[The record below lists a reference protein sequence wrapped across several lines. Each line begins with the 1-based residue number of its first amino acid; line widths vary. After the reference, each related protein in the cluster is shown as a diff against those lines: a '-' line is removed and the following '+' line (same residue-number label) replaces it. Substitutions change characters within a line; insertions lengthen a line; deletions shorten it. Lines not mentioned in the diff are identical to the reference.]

1 MGHRFLDGPMD
12 EMGFVMSRLSRF
24 VVALALALVFVLPG
38 VASAQNWELLGR
50 QKASPGLDRDV
61 IKLNRNEGP
70 YTAIKLKVS
79 GNVVTLFN
87 VKVVFNDGSEQTLP
101 VSNLTIRPGEETVP
115 LDLAGRRRGIARVE
129 LLYGGNLTALI
140 KRPEIEVYAL
150 KFVERELPPLGRD
163 WQLLGQETV
172 DTARDRDVIRVGR
185 EEGRFNALVLRV
197 KGGDVNLRE
206 LRVIYA
212 NGEGDLYR
220 VRAQLPAGS
229 ETEAIDLR
237 GESRAIR
244 QVELV
249 YDPGRRGRGR
259 ANVEVW
265 GREAPE
271 RELAPLPREWTLLGK
286 QRVDMARDRDVIRV
300 GSDEGRYNAIIVRVK
315 GGDVNMRSLKI
326 VYGNGSV
333 DDLSFDRPLRGGE
346 ETRPIELRGRFRFID
361 RIEMTYD
368 RERGAVRLP
377 TVEIWARQA
386 PEPELPPL
394 GREWQS
400 LGEASVSQDRDQ
412 AEIEVGPEAGRVN
425 ALILRARR
433 SDVRLRSITVV
444 YGNGEEEEL
453 ALDGPLY
460 AGEETQI
467 IELRGRPRFIER
479 IELRLRSSGR
489 GDRTALVEAWGR
501 QAPEPELPPLPREW
515 QLVGKPAIEGDAE
528 RILVE
533 VGRESG
539 RLNGLL
545 LRAKRGDVRVR
556 GMTITYGNGGE
567 EEVAFDSPIYAG
579 EESTI
584 IDLKGRSRTIERIE
598 LRLRP
603 SRRAGR
609 QGELEI
615 WGRQAPEPVPP
626 PLPRE
631 WQLVGKQELDP
642 GRDRATIETAL
653 EFGRSDAVIL
663 RVRRDDVRVRGLTLS
678 YGDGETESVDF
689 DDTLFAGDEG
699 QIIEI
704 KGRPR
709 FIERVDFRYRAGSRG
724 GRRPEIE
731 VWARQAPERDLPPL
745 GRDWQLLGKQS
756 VDLGRDRQIIDVGGD
771 GGRMNALVLRAR
783 RDDIRLRRLKLVY
796 ANGEEEEVPVDSV
809 LYAGEETS
817 VIELKGRARF
827 IQSIEVV
834 TRAFG
839 RTGRRAE
846 LEVWGRLAPEPS
858 PPPLPKEWSLIGKQ
872 TFDPGDEAGTVDI
885 GAEDRRYDG
894 LIVRVRRSDLRVTG
908 LQIVYGNGE
917 RDEVDLDETIF
928 AGEDSPIIEIKGRP
942 RFIDR
947 IEIAYRSGG
956 RRARP
961 SDVEIWGR
969 ASREPELPRL
979 DQSWVLLDK
988 NRVDLGRD
996 RDIFE
1001 VNAIG
1006 GRIDQLL
1013 IRVRGNDIDL
1023 RRAKLIYQSGE
1034 VEEIDIG
1041 QRIYAGEQTAPIVL
1055 KGRARFVQAVEMSY
1069 RAVDRSGRPA
1079 EVELW
1084 GHVAKDEPFG
1094 EGWRRVDAL
1103 PVDRRGDKVVYDLSR
1118 RDGRVRAVGVR
1129 ANGGAIRLTGI
1140 AMMYGNGEKDARPL
1154 DDRLRPDGTT
1164 RPIDVTGF
1172 RRAFERIEVYYERSP
1187 SIDSRTQLELWVKD

>member
-1 MGHRFLDGPMD
+1 
-12 EMGFVMSRLSRF
+12 MGFVMSGLSRV
-24 VVALALALVFVLPG
+24 VVALVLALVWIVPS
-38 VASAQNWELLGR
+38 VARADEWESLGR
-50 QKASPGLDRDV
+50 QKASPGIDRDV

-87 VKVVFNDGSEQTLP
+87 VKVVFNDGSEQALP
-101 VSNLTIRPGEETVP
+101 VNNLTIRPGEETVP

-129 LLYGGNLTALI
+129 LLYGGNLTAFL
-140 KRPEIEVYAL
+140 KRPEIEVLAL
-150 KFVERELPPLGRD
+150 KVSERQLPPLGRD
-163 WQLLGQETV
+163 WQLLGEGKV

-197 KGGDVNLRE
+197 KGGDVHLRE

-229 ETEAIDLR
+229 ETEAIDLK

-259 ANVEVW
+259 ASVEVW
-265 GREAPE
+265 GREAAE
-271 RELAPLPREWTLLGK
+271 RELPPLPREWSLLGQ

-300 GSDEGRYNAIIVRVK
+300 GRDDGRYNAIIVRVK
-315 GGDVNMRSLKI
+315 GGAVNMRSMKI
-326 VYGNGSV
+326 VYGNGTT
-333 DDLSFDRPLRGGE
+333 DELSFDRPLRGGE
-346 ETRPIELRGRFRFID
+346 ETRPIDLKGRFRFID
-361 RIEMTYD
+361 RIEMIYE

-377 TVEIWARQA
+377 VVEVWAREA
-386 PEPELPPL
+386 PEPELAPL
-394 GREWQS
+394 GREWQE
-400 LGEASVSQDRDQ
+400 LGQTSVDTGADR
-412 AEIEVGPEAGRVN
+412 ATIEVGPEAGRVN
-425 ALILRARR
+425 ALVLRARR
-433 SDVRLRSITVV
+433 NDLRIRAVTVV
-444 YGNGEEEEL
+444 YGNGEEDEL
-453 ALDGPLY
+453 SVDGPLY
-460 AGEETQI
+460 AGEDTQI
-467 IELRGRPRFIER
+467 IELKGRPRSIER
-479 IELRLRSSGR
+479 IELRLRGAGR
-489 GDRTALVEAWGR
+489 GDRPALVEAWGR
-501 QAPEPELPPLPREW
+501 EAPERELPKLPREW
-515 QLVGKPAIEGDAE
+515 QLLGKPAVEGDAE
-528 RILVE
+528 RIIVE
-533 VGRESG
+533 AGREAG

-545 LRAKRGDVRVR
+545 LRARRTDVRVR
-556 GMTITYGNGGE
+556 GMTITYGNGDE
-567 EEVAFDSPIYAG
+567 EEVAFDSPIYGG

-584 IDLKGRSRTIERIE
+584 IDLKGRARTIERVE

-603 SRRAGR
+603 SKRGSRRG
-609 QGELEI
+609 GELEI
-615 WGRQAPEPVPP
+615 WGRQAPEPVLP

-631 WQLVGKQELDP
+631 WQLVGKQELDS
-642 GRDRATIETAL
+642 GRDRASIESAL
-653 EFGRSDAVIL
+653 EGGRFNAVIL
-663 RVRRDDVRVRGLTLS
+663 RVRRDDLRLRGLTLN
-678 YGDGETESVDF
+678 YGDGESEEVEI
-689 DDTLFAGDEG
+689 DDTLYAGDEG
-699 QIIEI
+699 RTIEI

-709 FIERVDFRYRAGSRG
+709 FIESVDLKYRAGPRG
-724 GRRPEIE
+724 GRTPEVEI
-731 VWARQAPERDLPPL
+731 WARQAPQRDLPPL
-745 GRDWQLLGKQS
+745 GRDWQLLGKQT
-756 VDLGRDRQIIDVGGD
+756 VDLGRDRQIIDIGD
-771 GGRMNALVLRAR
+771 EGGRMNALVLRAR
-783 RDDIRLRRLKLVY
+783 RDDIRLRRLRLVY

-817 VIELKGRARF
+817 IIELKGRARF
-827 IQSIEVV
+827 LQSIEVV
-834 TRAFG
+834 TRAAS

-846 LEVWGRLAPEPS
+846 LEIWGRLAPEPS
-858 PPPLPKEWSLIGKQ
+858 PKPLPKEWSLIGKQ
-872 TFDPGDEAGTVDI
+872 SIASGDDTGSVDI

-908 LQIVYGNGE
+908 LEIVYGNGE

-947 IEIAYRSGG
+947 IEIRSKAGG

-961 SDVEIWGR
+961 SEVEIWGR
-969 ASREPELPRL
+969 AAREREFERL
-979 DQSWVLLDK
+979 DPSWVLLDK
-988 NRVDLGRD
+988 NKVDMGRD
-996 RDIFE
+996 RDTFG
-1001 VNAIG
+1001 VDAIG
-1006 GRIDQLL
+1006 GRVDQLL
-1013 IRVRGNDIDL
+1013 LRARGNDIDL
-1023 RRAKLIYQSGE
+1023 RRAKLVYQSGE
-1034 VEEIDIG
+1034 TEDIDVG
-1041 QRIYAGEQTAPIVL
+1041 QRLYAGEQTTPILL
-1055 KGRARFVQAVEMSY
+1055 KGRARFVQAVELTY

-1094 EGWRRVDAL
+1094 AGWRKVDAL

-1140 AMMYGNGEKDARPL
+1140 SMMYGNGDKDARPL

-1172 RRAFERIEVYYERSP
+1172 RRAFERIEVYYERSS

>member
-1 MGHRFLDGPMD
+1 MLG
-12 EMGFVMSRLSRF
+12 LSRV
-24 VVALALALVFVLPG
+24 VVALVLALVWVLPG
-38 VASAQNWELLGR
+38 IAHADEWESLGR
-50 QKASPGLDRDV
+50 QKASPGIDRDV
-61 IKLNRNEGP
+61 IRLNRNEGP
-70 YTAIKLKVS
+70 YTAIKLKVT

-87 VKVVFNDGSEQTLP
+87 VKVVFNDGSEQSLP

-129 LLYGGNLTALI
+129 LLYGGNLTALL
-140 KRPEIEVYAL
+140 KRPEIEVLAL
-150 KFVERELPPLGRD
+150 KVVERELPPLGRE
-163 WQLLGQETV
+163 WSLLGQGVV
-172 DTARDRDVIRVGR
+172 DTARDRDVIRIGG
-185 EEGRFNALVLRV
+185 EQGLFNGLILRV

-212 NGEGDLYR
+212 DGEGDLYR

-229 ETEAIDLR
+229 ETEPMDLR

-249 YDPGRRGRGR
+249 YDTNRRGRGR
-259 ANVEVW
+259 ATVEVW

-271 RELAPLPREWTLLGK
+271 RELPPLPREWSLLGQ

-300 GSDEGRYNAIIVRVK
+300 GRDDGRYNAIIVRVK
-315 GGDVNMRSLKI
+315 GGAVNIRNLRI
-326 VYGNGSV
+326 VYGNGSA
-333 DDLSFDRPLRGGE
+333 DDLAFDRPLRGGE
-346 ETRPIELRGRFRFID
+346 ETRPIDIKGRFRFID
-361 RIEMTYD
+361 RIELTYD
-368 RERGAVRLP
+368 RERGAVRAP
-377 TVEIWARQA
+377 VVEVWARQA

-400 LGEASVSQDRDQ
+400 LGEASVGQDDDS
-412 AEIEVGPEAGRVN
+412 AVIEVGPEAGRVN
-425 ALILRARR
+425 ALVLRARR
-433 SDVRLRSITVV
+433 NDVRLRGIAVV
-444 YGNGEEEEL
+444 YGNGEEDQL
-453 ALDGPLY
+453 SLDGPLY
-460 AGEETQI
+460 AGEETQT
-467 IELRGRPRFIER
+467 IELRGRPRFVER
-479 IELRLRSSGR
+479 IELRLRPSGR
-489 GDRTALVEAWGR
+489 GDRSALIEAWGR

-515 QLVGKPAIEGDAE
+515 QLVGKPALEADAE
-528 RILVE
+528 RIIVE

-545 LRAKRGDVRVR
+545 LRARRGDARVR
-556 GMTITYGNGGE
+556 GMTITYANGE
-567 EEVAFDSPIYAG
+567 EEQFAFDSPIYAG
-579 EESTI
+579 EESSI
-584 IDLKGRSRTIERIE
+584 IDLKGRPRAIERIE

-603 SRRAGR
+603 SRRGGR

-642 GRDRATIETAL
+642 GRDRASIETAL
-653 EFGRSDAVIL
+653 EAGRFNAVLI
-663 RVRRDDVRVRGLTLS
+663 RVRRDDVRVRGLTIS
-678 YGDGETESVDF
+678 YGDGETETVDF

-699 QIIEI
+699 QTIEI

-709 FIERVDFRYRAGSRG
+709 FIERVDFRYRTGARG
-724 GRRPEIE
+724 GRRPEVEI
-731 VWARQAPERDLPPL
+731 WARQAPERDLPPL
-745 GRDWQLLGKQS
+745 GREWQLLGKQS
-756 VDLGRDRQIIDVGGD
+756 VDLGRDRQIIDVGD
-771 GGRMNALVLRAR
+771 EGGRMNALVLRAR
-783 RDDIRLRRLKLVY
+783 RDDIRLRRLRLVY

-827 IQSIEVV
+827 IQTIEVV
-834 TRAFG
+834 TRALG

-846 LEVWGRLAPEPS
+846 LEVWGRIAPEPA
-858 PPPLPKEWSLIGKQ
+858 PPPLPKEWSLLGKQ
-872 TFDPGDEAGTVDI
+872 TFDPGDETGTVEI

-894 LIVRVRRSDLRVTG
+894 LIVRVRRADLRATG
-908 LQIVYGNGE
+908 MQIVYGNGE

-928 AGEDSPIIEIKGRP
+928 AGEDSPIIELKGRP

-947 IEIAYRSGG
+947 IEITYRSGG

-961 SDVEIWGR
+961 SEVEIWGR
-969 ASREPELPRL
+969 AAREPELPRL

-1041 QRIYAGEQTAPIVL
+1041 QRLYAGEQTSPVQL

-1103 PVDRRGDKVVYDLSR
+1103 PVDRRGDKVVYELSR

-1129 ANGGAIRLTGI
+1129 ANGGSIRLTGI
-1140 AMMYGNGEKDARPL
+1140 AMMYGNGDKDARPL

-1172 RRAFERIEVYYERSP
+1172 RRAFERIEVFYERSS
-1187 SIDSRTQLELWVKD
+1187 SIDSRTQLELWVRD